1 MRNYAIAGIC
11 LVGGLAWAVSLS
23 LTLTAKPPV
32 SLSQPAAPN
41 VTAPDLAVEP
51 AAKPPVVLAAIE
63 PTIKPS
69 EPVIPTIEAEIKI
82 GEQITAEIET
92 AADARPVEQAAT
104 QADVPAI
111 DVATKSGEQITAEI
125 ETAAE
130 AKPVEQV
137 ATQADVPAIDVTNKS
152 GEQITAEIEAAA
164 AAKPPSADKLIVQA
178 SLEPTVK
185 ADALAPA
192 PVEQPEAK
200 PAEAPA
206 AAPTPAA
213 PAQAQTGCPGHPD
226 AIGTSRVLTISA
238 REYSLL
244 GTMQYKQTLPLKDHE
259 VVLTFD
265 DGPIPPYTNSILDT
279 LAANCVKA
287 TYFLVGEM
295 AHARPYLVRRI
306 YNEGHSI
313 GTHTQNHP
321 FGFEHLPMER
331 VARQVNGG
339 IASVDA
345 ALGDSKAL
353 SPFFRIPGL
362 GRTTAIEHFLESE
375 GLITWSADIDT
386 NDWWRGSSPGSIV
399 KRAMQ
404 RLNARGRGIILM
416 HDIHPATALAL
427 PALLKELKANGY
439 RVVQVVATGE
449 RPKTLPEVVASTVEK
464 EVWPRLLHVN
474 AEIGGPA
481 KARLRHRVRVALAH
495 HRHRR
500 SAERQEAGRIDY
512 STTGSLNRHYTRS
525 Y

>member
-1 MRNYAIAGIC
+1 MRNYVIAGLC
-11 LVGGLAWAVSLS
+11 LVGGIAWAVSLS
-23 LTLTAKPPV
+23 FTLTAKPTV
-32 SLSQPAAPN
+32 GITQPAAPA
-41 VTAPDLAVEP
+41 VTDPAVAVEP
-51 AAKPPVVLAAIE
+51 AAKAPVVLSVAEPAA
-63 PTIKPS
+63 KPG
-69 EPVIPTIEAEIKI
+69 ETVIHFIEAETKT
-82 GEQITAEIET
+82 GEQITAEIE
-92 AADARPVEQAAT
+92 AAAATKTVEQTAK
-104 QADVPAI
+104 QADMPAI
-111 DVATKSGEQITAEI
+111 DAE
-125 ETAAE
+125 T
-130 AKPVEQV
+130 
-137 ATQADVPAIDVTNKS
+137 KS
-152 GEQITAEIEAAA
+152 GEQITAEIEAATET
-164 AAKPPSADKLIVQA
+164 KRVSGGRLIVQA

-185 ADALAPA
+185 ADAITPA
-192 PVEQPEAK
+192 PLDQPEAK
-200 PAEAPA
+200 PAAASAPMPA
-206 AAPTPAA
+206 ALAP
-213 PAQAQTGCPGHPD
+213 QAGCPGNPD

-238 REYSLL
+238 KEYSLL
-244 GTMQYKQTLPLKDHE
+244 GTMQYKQTLPLKDRE

-321 FGFEHLPMER
+321 FGFEHLPIER

-427 PALLKELKANGY
+427 PGLLKELKANGY
-439 RVVQVVATGE
+439 HIVQVVAAGE
-449 RPKTLPEVVASTVEK
+449 RPKTLPEAVASTVEK
-464 EVWPRLLHVN
+464 EAWPRLLHVN
-474 AEIGGPA
+474 AENGGPA
-481 KARLRHRVRVALAH
+481 KARLRHRVKVALAH

-500 SAERQEAGRIDY
+500 SAERQEVGRVDY
-512 STTGSLNRHYTRS
+512 STTSSINPHSTRS

>member
-1 MRNYAIAGIC
+1 MRNYAIAGLC
-11 LVGGLAWAVSLS
+11 LVGGIAWVVSLS
-23 LTLTAKPPV
+23 FTLTAKPTIGIT
-32 SLSQPAAPN
+32 QPATTVIAP
-41 VTAPDLAVEP
+41 VVAVEP
-51 AAKPPVVLAAIE
+51 AATTPAALTIAE
-63 PTIKPS
+63 PAVKLS
-69 EPVIPTIEAEIKI
+69 EPVIPAVEAETKT
-82 GEQITAEIET
+82 GEQITAEFKPAVEAKPIES
-92 AADARPVEQAAT
+92 AT
-104 QADVPAI
+104 QADV
-111 DVATKSGEQITAEI
+111 TASVD
-125 ETAAE
+125 
-130 AKPVEQV
+130 KP
-137 ATQADVPAIDVTNKS
+137 
-152 GEQITAEIEAAA
+152 
-164 AAKPPSADKLIVQA
+164 IVQA
-178 SLEPTVK
+178 ALEPTVK
-185 ADALAPA
+185 ADAVASA
-192 PVEQPEAK
+192 PVEQPSAK
-200 PAEAPA
+200 PPETPAAVPTLEAPA
-206 AAPTPAA
+206 QQ
-213 PAQAQTGCPGHPD
+213 AQAGCPGNPG
-226 AIGTSRVLTISA
+226 AIGTSRILTISA
-238 REYSLL
+238 SEYSLL

-306 YNEGHSI
+306 YNEGHAI

-345 ALGDSKAL
+345 ALGDPKAL

-439 RVVQVVATGE
+439 HIVQVVAAGK
-449 RPKTLPEVVASTVEK
+449 RPKLLPEVVASTIEK
-464 EVWPRLLHVN
+464 EAWPRILHVN
-474 AEIGGPA
+474 AEKDGPA
-481 KARLRHRVRVALAH
+481 KVRLRHRVKVALAH

-500 SAERQEAGRIDY
+500 SAERPEAGRVDY
-512 STTGSLNRHYTRS
+512 STTSSIDQRYTRS